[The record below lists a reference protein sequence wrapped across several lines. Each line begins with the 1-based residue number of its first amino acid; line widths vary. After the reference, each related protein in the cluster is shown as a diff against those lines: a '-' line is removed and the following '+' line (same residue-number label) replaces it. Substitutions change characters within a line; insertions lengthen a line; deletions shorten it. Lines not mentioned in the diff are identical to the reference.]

1 MEKEIKL
8 CIHMG
13 DIHIRTF
20 KMHEEYAEAF
30 KKTLK
35 EIRLL
40 VDGYDREEVRIV
52 IAGDYVHQKITISN
66 ELLVLGTWFLK
77 KLEKIAPVVL
87 IAGNHDLIES
97 NKDRLD
103 SLTPMV
109 NLLSDI
115 DIRYY
120 KKSECI
126 LDGNIVWCVYSIFE
140 ENARPDIESAR
151 AEYGDDKKY
160 IGLFH
165 GPLVGST
172 TDIGYEI
179 DHGYGLEIFDGC
191 DAVMCGDIHKRQQ
204 LTYKGVPIVMPSSLI
219 QQNFG
224 ETVRNHGFL
233 TWDMET
239 LTYTEHNIET
249 DYGFYQ
255 FTMSSIDDIDNGTEK
270 LTNY

>member
-20 KMHEEYAEAF
+20 KMHEEYAEVF

-151 AEYGDDKKY
+151 AEYGNNKKY

-191 DAVMCGDIHKRQQ
+191 DAVMCADIHKRQQ

>member
-151 AEYGDDKKY
+151 AEYGNDKKY

-204 LTYKGVPIVMPSSLI
+204 LSYKGVPIVMPSSLI

>member
-151 AEYGDDKKY
+151 AEYGNNKKY

-204 LTYKGVPIVMPSSLI
+204 LSYKGVPIVMPSSLI

>member
-151 AEYGDDKKY
+151 AEYSNDKKY

-191 DAVMCGDIHKRQQ
+191 DAVICADIHKRQQ
-204 LTYKGVPIVMPSSLI
+204 LTYKGIPIVFCGSLI

-239 LTYTEHNIET
+239 LTYSEHNIET

>member
-1 MEKEIKL
+1 MVKL
-8 CIHMG
+8 TIHLG

-20 KMHEEYAEAF
+20 KMHEEYIEAF

-35 EIRLL
+35 EIRKIT
-40 VDGYDREEVRIV
+40 DGYEREEVRIL

-87 IAGNHDLIES
+87 IAGNHDLVES

-126 LDGNIVWCVYSIFE
+126 LDDNIVWCVYSIFE
-140 ENARPDIESAR
+140 ENAKPDIAVAR
-151 AEYGDDKKY
+151 AEYGDDQKY

-179 DHGYGLEIFDGC
+179 EHGYGLDIFDGC
-191 DAVMCGDIHKRQQ
+191 DAVMCGDIHKRGS
-204 LTYKGVPIVMPSSLI
+204 LWLNECIPVVFCGSLI

-224 ETVRNHGFL
+224 ESIKNHGFL
-233 TWDMET
+233 SWDMET
-239 LTYTEHNIET
+239 LRYTEHNIET

-255 FTMSSIDDIDNGTEK
+255 FKMSSIDDIDNGTEK

>member
-191 DAVMCGDIHKRQQ
+191 DAVMCGDIHKRQK
-204 LTYKGVPIVMPSSLI
+204 LVYNGIPIVMPSSLI

-224 ETVRNHGFL
+224 EKVSNHGFL
-233 TWDMET
+233 SWNVDK
-239 LTYTEHNIET
+239 LTYESHNVET

-255 FTMSSIDDIDNGTEK
+255 FKIKSIDDIENNNEII
-270 LTNY
+270 TNL